1 VGAASTHRRVRA
13 RAHAPNIEVAR
24 WARGAVNVL
33 ATALWALHAPSM
45 HPACTQHA
53 EMSPLAPPAARPRAL
68 YLCRGLAGHPS
79 APMCF
84 LRPKLTPSWS
94 GLCQTTIATTSSI
107 SMLSLP
113 GAQRRG
119 SQPKHLLLPAGIQ
132 LRRRALPGAIT
143 GPLSATLPYTGG
155 PCVRSRQNP

>member
-1 VGAASTHRRVRA
+1 VRA

-45 HPACTQHA
+45 HPACTQHTSHD

-68 YLCRGLAGHPS
+68 YLCRGLAGHAS

-119 SQPKHLLLPAGIQ
+119 SQPQHLLPPAGIQ
-132 LRRRALPGAIT
+132 QGRRALPGATT
-143 GPLSATLPYTGG
+143 GALSPTLSYTGG
-155 PCVRSRQNP
+155 PCVRSRQNS